1 MQFSLI
7 IFALAISTLLGLVI
21 IPSIMIISKK
31 KNLYD
36 STNVRKIH
44 NGKISRLGGVSF
56 FPNSL
61 ITLSITLAITFWL
74 SQDGLISIPTH
85 TDTAH
90 FYIEFLL
97 ICASMSIL
105 FLVGL
110 ADDLVGVRYRIKFI
124 FQIVSCIL
132 IMTAGVRIT
141 DFCGFLG
148 LYSIPTWLGIGLSFF
163 VIIFLTNSINL
174 IDGVDGLASGL
185 AIISLLAFLFVFTK
199 GGLIY
204 YSECCAA
211 LLGTLAIFW
220 SYNTFGDSAKGKKIF
235 MGDSGSLSL
244 GFILSFLLIKLDQN
258 VGSPKNPLGYEDMVL
273 AASTLL
279 VPVFDAL
286 RVAGL
291 RVLNRRNPFLPDKNH
306 IHHRLNRAGLGKMYA
321 MICVIIFDIFFVA
334 LNYALA
340 IFLNVTWILLID
352 VLAWT
357 LAHKMLSR
365 RMKAYEVKNHMAHD
379 IAGNQFAIKNPAH
392 YGMCLESNFIVT
404 KTPEE
409 SALLGNYEIH
419 ALEDLEDAGD
429 LEDLGDTGDLEDLGD
444 TGDL

>member
-334 LNYALA
+334 
-340 IFLNVTWILLID
+340 
-352 VLAWT
+352 
-357 LAHKMLSR
+357 
-365 RMKAYEVKNHMAHD
+365 
-379 IAGNQFAIKNPAH
+379 P
-392 YGMCLESNFIVT
+392 
-404 KTPEE
+404 
-409 SALLGNYEIH
+409 
-419 ALEDLEDAGD
+419 
-429 LEDLGDTGDLEDLGD
+429 
-444 TGDL
+444 

>member
-185 AIISLLAFLFVFTK
+185 AII
-199 GGLIY
+199 Y
-204 YSECCAA
+204 H
-211 LLGTLAIFW
+211 
-220 SYNTFGDSAKGKKIF
+220 
-235 MGDSGSLSL
+235 LSPRL
-244 GFILSFLLIKLDQN
+244 
-258 VGSPKNPLGYEDMVL
+258 
-273 AASTLL
+273 
-279 VPVFDAL
+279 PVC
-286 RVAGL
+286 
-291 RVLNRRNPFLPDKNH
+291 
-306 IHHRLNRAGLGKMYA
+306 IH
-321 MICVIIFDIFFVA
+321 
-334 LNYALA
+334 
-340 IFLNVTWILLID
+340 
-352 VLAWT
+352 
-357 LAHKMLSR
+357 
-365 RMKAYEVKNHMAHD
+365 
-379 IAGNQFAIKNPAH
+379 
-392 YGMCLESNFIVT
+392 
-404 KTPEE
+404 
-409 SALLGNYEIH
+409 
-419 ALEDLEDAGD
+419 
-429 LEDLGDTGDLEDLGD
+429 
-444 TGDL
+444 